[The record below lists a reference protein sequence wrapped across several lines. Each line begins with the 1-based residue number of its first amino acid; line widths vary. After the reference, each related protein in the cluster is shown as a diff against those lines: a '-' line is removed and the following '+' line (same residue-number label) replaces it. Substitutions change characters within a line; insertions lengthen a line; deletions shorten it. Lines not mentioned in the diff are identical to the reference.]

1 VILKK
6 FCFPL
11 LLTALFLMLVTGCA
25 GIGPKTVAR
34 DRFDYITAISDSWKK
49 QMLLNLVKTRYV
61 DTPVFLEVGSI
72 ISQYAVEGSI
82 NLGATW
88 SDPLLGD
95 SQIVGGSGKYT
106 DRPTITYTPLTGEKF
121 SRSIMTPI
129 PVSAILSLVQAGYPA
144 DFIFPICIQ
153 MINGIQNRFGGG
165 TIMASTSNPE
175 FDQLIDSI
183 KRVQESGGLG
193 MRIRPAEGKKMVVL
207 FFRKKLEDQILAK
220 VNTVRQIL
228 GLHKDAREFHVV
240 YGSFAHDDR
249 EIAIL
254 TRSILQIM
262 LEQASHIV
270 VPAKDVDEGRVAF
283 QADEDDVGNP
293 LRIRVRN
300 SASRPTDAHVTVRY
314 RKRWFWIDDRDVN
327 SKRVFSFLMLLF
339 SLTETGG
346 RGGAPIVTIPTN

>member
-1 VILKK
+1 MILKK

-11 LLTALFLMLVTGCA
+11 LVAALILMLSFGCA

-49 QMLLNLVKTRYV
+49 QMLLNLVITRYV

-72 ISQYAVEGSI
+72 ISQYVVEGSI

-88 SDPLLGD
+88 SDAVFAN
-95 SQIVGGSGKYT
+95 SQTVGGSGKYT

-121 SRSIMTPI
+121 ARSIMTPI

-144 DFIFPICIQ
+144 DFIFPITIQ
-153 MINGIQNRFGGG
+153 MINGINNRVRDN
-165 TIMASTSNPE
+165 IMARAADPR
-175 FDQLIDSI
+175 FDRLIDSI
-183 KRVQESGGLG
+183 KRTQAAGGLG
-193 MRIRPAEGKKMVVL
+193 MRIKPIDEKKSVVL
-207 FFRKKLEDQILAK
+207 FFREKLEDRILTE

-240 YGSFAHDDR
+240 YGSFAHNDR

-270 VPAKDVDEGRVAF
+270 VPAKDVAEGRVAF
-283 QADEDDVGNP
+283 QASEDDVGSS
-293 LRIRVRN
+293 LTIRVRN
-300 SASRPTDAHVTVRY
+300 SASRPDDAYVAVRY
-314 RKRWFWIDDRDVN
+314 RNRWFWIDDRDFT

-339 SLTETGG
+339 SLTETGS
-346 RGGAPIVTIPTN
+346 RGGAPIVTVPTN